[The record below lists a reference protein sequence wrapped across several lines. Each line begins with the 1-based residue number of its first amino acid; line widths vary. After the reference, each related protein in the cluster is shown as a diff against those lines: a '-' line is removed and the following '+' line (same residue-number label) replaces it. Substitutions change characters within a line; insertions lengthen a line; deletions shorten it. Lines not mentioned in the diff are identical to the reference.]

1 MQDVRGEGGN
11 LGLPQALLPSLFP
24 PFLCPLPP
32 LSPPGKSQMLP
43 LLHVVNSFGCF
54 LKLMFQTPSS
64 SNLAS
69 LVILPPQQP
78 GLTAYF
84 LLQGAGDEAY
94 LVTCPEHSK
103 IRNELDLVPQM
114 PIMPDQ
120 RISPD
125 VPLPRSHSG
134 RAERNH
140 SGGGSGGH
148 SSKTCKPHSHT
159 AFHLSDLLKVGRILK
174 ECTIHQACFPENLHW
189 AERHVFA

>member
-11 LGLPQALLPSLFP
+11 LRLPQALLPRLFP
-24 PFLCPLPP
+24 PFMCPLPP
-32 LSPPGKSQMLP
+32 LPPSGKPQKLP
-43 LLHVVNSFGCF
+43 LLHVVNSSGWVF
-54 LKLMFQTPSS
+54 KLMFLTPFISTFAR
-64 SNLAS
+64 LA
-69 LVILPPQQP
+69 ILSPQQP
-78 GLTAYF
+78 GLTGYF

-148 SSKTCKPHSHT
+148 SSKTREPPSHT
-159 AFHLSDLLKVGRILK
+159 AIHLSDNWDLDRMITVHKAR
-174 ECTIHQACFPENLHW
+174 FRENL
-189 AERHVFA
+189 